1 MSQFSL
7 VSTKD
12 LPILIFVSSW
22 FGLLAFVFLHLLPLL
37 ILDHLL
43 IPLLVSFSVAC
54 GVALFFLV
62 APMFLFRVDMDRLLC
77 SGFTFGILLVIL
89 YGLYALLLA
98 VVGHFSPDM
107 CDATTEF
114 LLLIVLAC
122 ALGYSPLKRLVDYVV
137 DRLIFG
143 GRPDYYALFEN
154 ISGRMATS
162 LRLKDLAQLLT
173 VDLPGKLQITA
184 IGLMILEP
192 KRSRLYP
199 ENLRFGTSLWS
210 QSRLVKL
217 LKRGKLFFLC
227 KKGGSDSVLSGELHE
242 IQEAGFSL
250 AYGLQGGSLF
260 AGMLLLGPR
269 QDGGQYTSQDLQAF
283 SILAYQVSI
292 AVENALN
299 FEFLEE
305 SNRQL
310 QTTFHKLVEAE
321 KMAALGEMTATLA
334 HELIT
339 PLSIVRSS
347 AQYLLRQQRS
357 KETQKKLLNYV
368 VDEVDGLNLVIN
380 NLLGLAR
387 HKPPQFRQVDVRAEL
402 NEFVDK
408 WTGCEQHSAK
418 VIIELDLPVRMPTL
432 YADVKQLRQV
442 LMHCVSNSEEAME
455 DGGTVMLSVREIEQQ
470 RVEFCIR
477 DTGPGIAEDDL
488 KLAFKKFFTTKE
500 KGVGLGLPVCRQIAR
515 AHNGSIKLVNN
526 DGAGASVILR
536 LPLRPL
542 ATITLDDIDMSASDK
557 DQDNEN

>member
-1 MSQFSL
+1 MSRFPL
-7 VSTKD
+7 VTIKD
-12 LPILIFVSSW
+12 LPILIFVSFW
-22 FGLLAFVFLHLLPLL
+22 FGLLVFVFLHLLPLL
-37 ILDHLL
+37 ILDHPV
-43 IPLLVSFSVAC
+43 IPLLVSFAVAC
-54 GVALFFLV
+54 VVALFFLF
-62 APMFLFRVDMDRLLC
+62 APVFLLRADMDRLLC
-77 SGFTFGILLVIL
+77 SGLTFGVLLGIL

-98 VVGHFSPDM
+98 VVDYFSPNVR
-107 CDATTEF
+107 DATTEF

-122 ALGYSPLKRLVDYVV
+122 ALGYSPLRRLVDSVV
-137 DRLIFG
+137 DRLIFA
-143 GRPDYYALFEN
+143 GRPDYYDLFDD

-162 LRLKDLAQLLT
+162 LQLADLVQLLT
-173 VDLPGKLQITA
+173 VDLPRKLQITEV
-184 IGLMILEP
+184 GLMILEQ

-210 QSRLVKL
+210 KSRLVRL
-217 LKRGKLFFLC
+217 LRQGRRFFFC
-227 KKGGSDSVLSGELHE
+227 KKIGRDLILSQELQE
-242 IQEAGFSL
+242 IKEAGFSL
-250 AYGLQGGSLF
+250 VYGLQGGSLF

-269 QDGGQYTSQDLQAF
+269 QDGGRYTGKDLQAF
-283 SILAYQVSI
+283 STLAHQVST

-299 FEFLEE
+299 FEFLED

-334 HELIT
+334 HELIN
-339 PLSIVRSS
+339 PLAIIRSS
-347 AQYLLRQQRS
+347 AQYLLREQRDE
-357 KETQKKLLNYV
+357 ETQKKLLNYV

-387 HKPPQFRQVDVRAEL
+387 HKPPQFRQVDVRVEL

-418 VIIELDLPVRMPTL
+418 VTIELDLPSRIPTL

-442 LMHCVSNSEEAME
+442 LMHCVSNSEEALE
-455 DGGTVMLSVREIEQQ
+455 DGGTVTISFKEIDQQ

-526 DGAGASVILR
+526 KGPGASVILR

-542 ATITLDDIDMSASDK
+542 ATITLDDIDISASDK